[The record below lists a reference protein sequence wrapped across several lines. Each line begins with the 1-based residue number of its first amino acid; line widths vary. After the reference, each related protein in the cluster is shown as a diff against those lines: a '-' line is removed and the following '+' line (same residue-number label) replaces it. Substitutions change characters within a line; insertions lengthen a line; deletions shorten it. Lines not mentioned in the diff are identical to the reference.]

1 MRLRRKQATIANL
14 RYLALAALGFVAA
27 GFIARPA
34 AAAILLIADAC
45 VMIGVSGFVGVNFV
59 GSSFHSPARRSVAYL
74 ALLFLY
80 AAVVELLV
88 GYPLRWLLRDHS
100 LEATLALSTTTV
112 IALLSL
118 WKVWPAF
125 GLTVFWRNAYRSDR
139 NSRSFLD
146 AASCSIEFARRMT
159 ADNELFFS
167 HGLIACLCL
176 LAIVIGATTIG
187 GWGNIFTGNA
197 RVIALVVYAVV
208 VVPLASLT
216 VVNRTAGAMRIDM
229 LRKVRAHRDVAEHA
243 VAKVADTSVE
253 HVPDNLG
260 IEELDAML
268 LRCVRASQTQLA
280 LAALARGANPNCVPP
295 AGDRDQRS
303 VIELACVN
311 PDMRLLRGLIAKGV
325 DLNRA
330 HAGMPP
336 LIAATRDSFEGRP
349 DAVMTLLTNGAD
361 ARCAD
366 KNGDTPLHC
375 AALCERPI
383 AAALLCDAG
392 ALLDA
397 VNGDGLTPLGVA
409 CAGANW
415 ELVKFLL
422 ERGAKTDT
430 DHGQPAI
437 IAAAAVDDD
446 DPQGIK
452 LLLKRKARVDAPGR
466 LKRTALM
473 TAAMHGNAF
482 VAQLLL
488 DAGAQIDLADAHG
501 VTALMEAARAG
512 AADVLDVFA
521 SRQPSLDLVDGAGRS
536 ALIIA
541 SQSIK
546 ANDDIV
552 RRLLDM
558 GAARD
563 ITVADGRRAVDFAAS
578 AGRWNIV
585 ALLDPTYPIPQSVTH
600 EPTINPQNDS
610 VGHLLDALRFGHWNI
625 VERFDRDVREWPE
638 STLVN
643 LFIEL
648 ISHHD
653 SAPRRWLL
661 THGLSSDSVA
671 DGSSLL
677 ARSLHDLPATAA
689 AARDLLDAGAPC
701 GEVGVLNRLCR
712 AVASSDYRNDLE
724 ILSIRLIESGTD
736 LFAADA
742 TGLTPLANAVA
753 AGNVTIARALLTRG
767 ADPNARDPHGRTPLF
782 SALKHPTATAV
793 ELIKHLIVAGAAPDV
808 AATNGETPL
817 GLVLAR
823 PEPQLQQWLNWN
835 AWKLP
840 SRPLR
845 NSDLL
850 SAAAVGDASA
860 VGKLIALGLTVNA
873 ADAQGATPLLR
884 ASGNG
889 HADVV
894 ALLLKNGAH
903 AAHAANSGA
912 TALSAAVIAR
922 KADVVAVLA
931 AHGVD
936 IDQRLKGGGTALM
949 IAAALGYP
957 EIVSAL
963 LNAGANVDAAD
974 ESHTRALHAAAHFA
988 FHGRDGDRAKAI
1000 LDTLLDSGASVDA
1013 RNSEGQTALL
1023 LLLGAHA
1030 EAGATSDEKVLLALM
1045 PPLLKRQ
1052 ADINAADNRG
1062 VTSLHA
1068 CAMHGLMLPARALI
1082 AAGADTQLRD
1092 MRERTAREV
1101 AHLLGFIDVAVELAA
1116 QRTSTAASPARK
1128 TAHDVD

>member
-14 RYLALAALGFVAA
+14 RYFALAAIGFVTA
-27 GFIARPA
+27 GFIAHPA
-34 AAAILLIADAC
+34 AAAFLLIADAC
-45 VMIGVSGFVGVNFV
+45 VMVGVAGLVGFNFDKTL
-59 GSSFHSPARRSVAYL
+59 FHSPARRSMAYL

-118 WKVWPAF
+118 WKMWPAF

-139 NSRSFLD
+139 NSRSLLD
-146 AASCSIEFARRMT
+146 AASRSIEFARRMT
-159 ADNELFFS
+159 AENEIFFS
-167 HGLIACLCL
+167 HGLIVCLCL
-176 LAIVIGATTIG
+176 LATVIGATTIG

-197 RVIALVVYAVV
+197 RFIALVVYAVA

-216 VVNRTAGAMRIDM
+216 VINRTADAVRIDI
-229 LRKVRAHRDVAEHA
+229 LRRIRVRREGADSAVTVAEEP
-243 VAKVADTSVE
+243 VQQ
-253 HVPDNLG
+253 VPENIG
-260 IEELDAML
+260 IEELNAML

-280 LAALARGANPNCVPP
+280 LAALERGANPNCVPP

-311 PDMRLLRGLIAKGV
+311 PDMRLLRGLISKGA

-366 KNGDTPLHC
+366 TNGDTPLHC
-375 AALCERPI
+375 AALSEKAI
-383 AAALLCDAG
+383 AAALLCDSG

-397 VNGDGLTPLGVA
+397 VNSEGLTPLGVA
-409 CAGANW
+409 CAAANW

-437 IAAAAVDDD
+437 ISAASVDDD

-452 LLLKRKARVDAPGR
+452 LLLKRKARVDAQGP

-473 TAAMHGNAF
+473 TAAMNSNAF

-512 AADVLDVFA
+512 SADVLDVFA
-521 SRQPSLDLVDGAGRS
+521 SRKPSLDLVDSAGRS

-541 SQSIK
+541 CQSIK
-546 ANDDIV
+546 ASEDIV

-558 GAARD
+558 DASRD
-563 ITVADGRRAVDFAAS
+563 VAVTDGRRAVDFAAS
-578 AGRWNIV
+578 AGRWSIV
-585 ALLDPTYPIPQSVTH
+585 ALLDPSYPIPQSLAN
-600 EPTINPQNDS
+600 EPTVRTQCDS
-610 VGHLLDALRFGHWNI
+610 VGHLLDALRFGHWN
-625 VERFDRDVREWPE
+625 VVDRFERDVRELPE
-638 STLVN
+638 STLAN
-643 LFIEL
+643 LFVEL
-648 ISHHD
+648 IAHND
-653 SAPRRWLL
+653 PAPRRWLL
-661 THGLSSDSVA
+661 THGLSSDSAV
-671 DGSSLL
+671 DGKSLL
-677 ARSLHDLPATAA
+677 AHAMGDLPSTLPAV
-689 AARDLLDAGAPC
+689 RDLLNAAAPC
-701 GEVGVLNRLCR
+701 GGPSVVNRICK
-712 AVASSDYRNDLE
+712 AIASGDHREELQT
-724 ILSIRLIESGTD
+724 LGMRLIDSGADT
-736 LFAADA
+736 FAADDA
-742 TGLTPLANAVA
+742 GSTPLAHAVA
-753 AGNVTIARALLTRG
+753 AGDVSLTRTLLSRG
-767 ADPNARDPHGRTPLF
+767 VDPNARDHHGRTPLF
-782 SALKHPTATAV
+782 SALTLPTETAI
-793 ELIKHLIVAGAAPDV
+793 ELIKLLIVAGAVPDV
-808 AATNGETPL
+808 AAANGETPL

-823 PEPQLQQWLNWN
+823 PEPQLQQWLNWHI
-835 AWKLP
+835 WKLP
-840 SRPLR
+840 HRPLR
-845 NSDLL
+845 DSDQL
-850 SAAAVGDASA
+850 SAAAAGDASA
-860 VGKLIALGLTVNA
+860 VAKLATLGFDVNA

-884 ASGNG
+884 AAGNG
-889 HADVV
+889 HVDVV

-903 AAHAANSGA
+903 AAHAATSGA

-922 KADVVAVLA
+922 KADVVAALA
-931 AHGVD
+931 SHGVD
-936 IDQRLKGGGTALM
+936 LDQRLKGGGTALM

-957 EIVSAL
+957 EIVTAL
-963 LNAGANVDAAD
+963 LKAGANVDASD
-974 ESHTRALHAAAHFA
+974 DSHTRALHAAAHFA
-988 FHGRDGDRAKAI
+988 FHGRDGDRAKTM
-1000 LDTLLDSGASVDA
+1000 LDTLLESGASIDA

-1030 EAGATSDEKVLLALM
+1030 EAGAKSDEKLLLALM
-1045 PPLLKRQ
+1045 PAMLKRN

-1062 VTSLHA
+1062 VTPLHA

-1092 MRERTAREV
+1092 MRDRTAREV
-1101 AHLLGFIDVAVELAA
+1101 AHLLGFIDVAVELAT
-1116 QRTSTAASPARK
+1116 QRNAAIPTPARK
-1128 TAHDVD
+1128 TAHDFD